1 MLHGPLPVVTSSF
14 SRVDLTLIRTSFNKK
29 KLQNKKKY
37 RSLASFSQLRGDQKQ
52 ETFFFGLMLDN
63 IVLQCQQSFLFLDH
77 VGNPHN
83 PWHMDVWEFLHDY
96 LLDYMLL
103 AEIMGITNMI
113 QANLLDDM
121 WLAGDY

>member
-1 MLHGPLPVVTSSF
+1 MQCQLIIKDILVG
-14 SRVDLTLIRTSFNKK
+14 RCLTLVLCNPCK
-29 KLQNKKKY
+29 
-37 RSLASFSQLRGDQKQ
+37 
-52 ETFFFGLMLDN
+52 LMLDN

-121 WLAGDY
+121 

>member
-1 MLHGPLPVVTSSF
+1 MVYMPRECTLLGQFFGVDLF
-14 SRVDLTLIRTSFNKK
+14 SRLFKGRFQVFPIYFYSPQLFCC
-29 KLQNKKKY
+29 LQKS
-37 RSLASFSQLRGDQKQ
+37 RRARDQKQ
-52 ETFFFGLMLDN
+52 ETFFFGLMLYI
-63 IVLQCQQSFLFLDH
+63 IVLQCQQSFLLLDH

-121 WLAGDY
+121 

>member
-1 MLHGPLPVVTSSF
+1 MHARQTIRGGGRPSRLPVF
-14 SRVDLTLIRTSFNKK
+14 GAKISRLPVFGAKISRLTVWRTPPSPLLCNPCK
-29 KLQNKKKY
+29 
-37 RSLASFSQLRGDQKQ
+37 
-52 ETFFFGLMLDN
+52 LMLDN

-121 WLAGDY
+121 